1 MKTRLSWLPLLLA
14 GLLTGA
20 CAPRAHMPADS
31 WQAMRQSDGSVLWL
45 GEYRFVPPPPP
56 WQVIDLNES
65 DLSLA
70 LYRSCD
76 VAEPGRFPC
85 ESTMAY
91 AEEPFGYSLEFEPRA
106 REFLKRYLWAA
117 RVNFSTPVLTPT
129 TISGRK
135 ALVVRVTGEEPVKG
149 HRLQAKIVFVHRGER
164 VVAFFCNQ
172 WRDDVTPF
180 NDSDFDDFDRFVAS
194 FHFVVPSFY
203 EKL

>member
-1 MKTRLSWLPLLLA
+1 MKIRLCWLPLLLA

-20 CAPRAHMPADS
+20 CAPRAHMSADS
-31 WQAMRQSDGSVLWL
+31 WQALRQPDGSVLWL

-56 WQVIDLNES
+56 WQVIDLNEN

-70 LYRSCD
+70 LYRSCEA
-76 VAEPGRFPC
+76 AEPGRFPC

-91 AEEPFGYSLEFEPRA
+91 AEEPFGYSREFEPRA

-117 RVNFSTPVLTPT
+117 RVNFSTPRLTST
-129 TISGRK
+129 SINDRE

-149 HRLQAKIVFVHRGER
+149 HRLQAKIVFLHRGER

-172 WRDDVTPF
+172 WRDDDMSF

-194 FHFVVPSFY
+194 FQFVVPSFY
-203 EKL
+203 ETL